1 MFITGAG
8 GELTEGAQTAKAEY
22 EDFDMNKVKEELE
35 QRLNPTAAKKA
46 QNTENAVQT
55 FSGTSKPELPQID
68 PSNYMQPNSQNSQPV
83 SSCEQSEFNMSRI
96 RTELAAKLSPSSV
109 RRANKEIPVL
119 AGTVE
124 IEKYK
129 IKPDQNVTPSSS
141 NRMSVEDF
149 DMNRVKAELQRKL
162 TGGSSASS
170 QSRDSRTS
178 RIETD
183 GSLGSTFHSTNS
195 QDIAGASSG
204 TGNQNSYNI
213 DPRFIVD
220 TTKQEDPQDE
230 PIQKEYYGG
239 YRSPIVSR
247 RTYGFEFL
255 KNLREPSDSGSMSD
269 ISSEGV
275 TFGEARAPSPKV
287 VGRSTSFAG
296 GSSPSP
302 KGSPSVA
309 RHSSFSRLAER
320 VPSPLRNLFGGG
332 SSSHHRDRTSS
343 ESDASSAPPSPR
355 RIPSMTNNSS
365 PLTKTATVNRS
376 LSNGGNQASA
386 INIFLSKNITTIIL
400 YYYTTEIQNIPYVM
414 FFFDKW
420 KMGLFFLFKR
430 KAY

>member
-1 MFITGAG
+1 MNLILDLILTGTA
-8 GELTEGAQTAKAEY
+8 GELTEGAQAAKAEY

-46 QNTENAVQT
+46 QHAENTLQT
-55 FSGTSKPELPQID
+55 FSGATKAELPQID
-68 PSNYMQPNSQNSQPV
+68 PSNYIQPNSQNFQTN
-83 SSCEQSEFNMSRI
+83 SSSEQSEFSMSRI
-96 RTELAAKLSPSSV
+96 RTELQAKLSPSSV

-170 QSRDSRTS
+170 NQSRTS

-183 GSLGSTFHSTNS
+183 SSAGSTFHSTNTQGS
-195 QDIAGASSG
+195 IGASSG
-204 TGNQNSYNI
+204 TMNQNSYNI

-269 ISSEGV
+269 VSSEGV

-355 RIPSMTNNSS
+355 RIPSMANNSS

-376 LSNGGNQASA
+376 LSNGSNQAS
-386 INIFLSKNITTIIL
+386 ITN
-400 YYYTTEIQNIPYVM
+400 YKIQI
-414 FFFDKW
+414 
-420 KMGLFFLFKR
+420 FLFKLLIFEF
-430 KAY
+430 